1 MDESLQGGSEL
12 VPAGGARCATHP
24 DVRATATC
32 DRCGNF
38 VCNACYDV
46 LPDGR
51 AVCAPCH
58 ALVGNLSIPW
68 ERADL
73 PWLKRFGRTVT
84 EVVLTPGMTL
94 GRIGEGDA
102 WRPVSFLV
110 TAALTSAL
118 LLIVLVLLSFALV
131 PQRMMDVTGSPE
143 APLWAAVGAAC
154 YAVSAPFV
162 LAGIVLIVG
171 AALHGAA
178 RAVGGQGTW
187 ATSLR
192 ATAYMGA
199 MWPAVGVLNLFGV
212 LPVVGFVPQ
221 IVALGLMLLWPPV
234 ALHEV
239 AKGVHGL
246 SGIKAVAVA
255 FFPLVALTAMG
266 CLCLIP
272 AALLDT

>member
-1 MDESLQGGSEL
+1 MDESLQGGPEL

-24 DVRATATC
+24 EVRATTTC
-32 DRCGNF
+32 ERCGNF

-51 AVCAPCH
+51 AVCEPCH

-94 GRIGEGDA
+94 GRVGEGDA
-102 WRPVSFLV
+102 CG
-110 TAALTSAL
+110 L
-118 LLIVLVLLSFALV
+118 LRRL
-131 PQRMMDVTGSPE
+131 
-143 APLWAAVGAAC
+143 
-154 YAVSAPFV
+154 
-162 LAGIVLIVG
+162 
-171 AALHGAA
+171 
-178 RAVGGQGTW
+178 GT
-187 ATSLR
+187 
-192 ATAYMGA
+192 MGA
-199 MWPAVGVLNLFGV
+199 MWPAVAVLNLFGAV
-212 LPVVGFVPQ
+212 PVVGFVPQ
-221 IVALGLMLLWPPV
+221 LVALGLMLLWPPV

-246 SGIKAVAVA
+246 SGIKAVAPA
-255 FFPLVALTAMG
+255 LFPLIVLTAMG